1 MTENETEFFPLYV
14 RPALSPV
21 VIIGWLCALAAAIT
35 AYTWLVVQC
44 NDSHYEGVT
53 NSRCH
58 IIYERV
64 NELNG
69 QGQAS
74 GFTYDKEISRH
85 LEILTD
91 EQGNV
96 QNWRQVEA
104 DCQE

>member
-1 MTENETEFFPLYV
+1 MTEPTEPEFFPLYV

-21 VIIGWLCALAAAIT
+21 VVIGWICALLAAIT
-35 AYTWLVVQC
+35 VYTWLVVQC
-44 NDSHYEGVT
+44 NDSHYEGVV

-58 IIYERV
+58 ILYKKVV
-64 NELNG
+64 NPNNIHG
-69 QGQAS
+69 
-74 GFTYDKEISRH
+74 YDWIEDSRH

-91 EQGNV
+91 EQGDV